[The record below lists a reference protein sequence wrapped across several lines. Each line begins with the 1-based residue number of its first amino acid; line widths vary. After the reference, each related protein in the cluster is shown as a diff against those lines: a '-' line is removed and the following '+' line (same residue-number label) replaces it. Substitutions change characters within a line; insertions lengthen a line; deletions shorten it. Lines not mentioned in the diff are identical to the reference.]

1 MDGVTQGSCFL
12 LSMQKVSTRFCTWL
26 YFTVSQNSLL
36 FCHHSLNI
44 CPLMLLP
51 FLIVYTF
58 KSLTFSYLIN
68 SGRKLSAAG
77 LFIIFSSS
85 SLVSLAKVI
94 SEDLLCSFRSSL
106 SCHLVHS
113 RKEMERVTTLV
124 TIGLKIQSCKK
135 KAEKENCKKKPTKQQ
150 LPITLCKQHTD
161 IMLHPQCV
169 I

>member
-1 MDGVTQGSCFL
+1 MF
-12 LSMQKVSTRFCTWL
+12 STVYVENFNQVL
-26 YFTVSQNSLL
+26 YLVVLTVSQNSLL

-51 FLIVYTF
+51 VLIVCIF
-58 KSLTFSYLIN
+58 KSLTFPYLIN
-68 SGRKLSAAG
+68 SGRKLSTAG

-113 RKEMERVTTLV
+113 RKETDRVTTLV

-135 KAEKENCKKKPTKQQ
+135 RQKNAKKTPY
-150 LPITLCKQHTD
+150 
-161 IMLHPQCV
+161 
-169 I
+169 

>member
-36 FCHHSLNI
+36 FCHSLNI

-58 KSLTFSYLIN
+58 KSLTFPYLIN
-68 SGRKLSAAG
+68 SGRKLSTAG

-113 RKEMERVTTLV
+113 RKETDRVTTLV

-135 KAEKENCKKKPTKQQ
+135 RQNTAKKKPTKQQ

-161 IMLHPQCV
+161 IMLILSV
-169 I
+169 